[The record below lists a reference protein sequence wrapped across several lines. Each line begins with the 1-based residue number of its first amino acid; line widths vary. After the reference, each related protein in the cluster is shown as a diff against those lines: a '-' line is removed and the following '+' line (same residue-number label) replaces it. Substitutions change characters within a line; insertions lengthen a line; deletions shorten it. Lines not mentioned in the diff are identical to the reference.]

1 MPYQIDP
8 AHTADAADLS
18 RLILAALRTSNAR
31 DYPAAVIERVE
42 SSFTPAAVAVLIGQ
56 RQVFVARMAG
66 RIVGTASLD
75 GAVVRSV
82 FVDPAYQQAGVGRRL
97 MAHVMEVAGVAGVK
111 VLAVPSSVTAQ
122 PFYATLGFEVVR
134 EHCYEGERTIVMQRA
149 LTLESK

>member
-8 AHTADAADLS
+8 AQTADAADVS
-18 RLILAALRTSNAR
+18 RLILAALRTSNAK
-31 DYPAAVIERVE
+31 DYSAAVIERVE
-42 SSFTPAAVAVLIGQ
+42 ASFTPAAVAVLIGQ
-56 RQVFVARMAG
+56 RQVFVARLAE

-82 FVDPAYQQAGVGRRL
+82 FVDPDFQRTGVGRQL
-97 MAHVMEVAGVAGVK
+97 MAQLLQVAGAAGVE

-134 EHCYEGERTIVMQRA
+134 ENLYEGERTLVMQRA
-149 LTLESK
+149 LTREPI